1 MNKAFKV
8 IGKIGAGL
16 LGLGGLILAGK
27 TGFGESL
34 KFGGAGE
41 DELPPVMEPDDN
53 IDVPECFET
62 PEDITETTEEETSD
76 E

>member
-1 MNKAFKV
+1 MKAIKI

-34 KFGGAGE
+34 KFGRDDE
-41 DELPPVMEPDDN
+41 DLPPVMEPDDDCEDCGVLVDTPV
-53 IDVPECFET
+53 DVT
-62 PEDITETTEEETSD
+62 ADEEEAP